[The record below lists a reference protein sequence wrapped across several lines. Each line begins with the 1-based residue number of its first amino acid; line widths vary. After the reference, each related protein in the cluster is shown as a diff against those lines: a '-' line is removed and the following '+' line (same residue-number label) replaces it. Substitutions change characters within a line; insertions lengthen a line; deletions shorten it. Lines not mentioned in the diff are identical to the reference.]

1 MKMTS
6 TTNLIVTI
14 LVFSISFS
22 QSLIG
27 TGADGPLWVPE
38 GETYLV
44 DEVRTIINGNN
55 SSGLIQLDVNSS
67 DGFEPGDEI
76 IIVTSLD
83 PTRDFSQNLVGQ
95 FEFNI
100 IQSVS
105 EYTLQISSPIVN
117 DYDGTGDQVHQVVR
131 IPHFTSVDIDGT
143 MSCSAWNGEA
153 GGILSFRATGTV
165 YVSETGEIDAS
176 GSGYRGGWQQ
186 GSSHGGGM
194 GGESYIGGMGEIG
207 RASCRERV

>member
-76 IIVTSLD
+76 WTSYKELD
-83 PTRDFSQNLVGQ
+83 TQRSHAAFLFS
-95 FEFNI
+95 
-100 IQSVS
+100 
-105 EYTLQISSPIVN
+105 
-117 DYDGTGDQVHQVVR
+117 
-131 IPHFTSVDIDGT
+131 
-143 MSCSAWNGEA
+143 
-153 GGILSFRATGTV
+153 
-165 YVSETGEIDAS
+165 
-176 GSGYRGGWQQ
+176 
-186 GSSHGGGM
+186 
-194 GGESYIGGMGEIG
+194 
-207 RASCRERV
+207 